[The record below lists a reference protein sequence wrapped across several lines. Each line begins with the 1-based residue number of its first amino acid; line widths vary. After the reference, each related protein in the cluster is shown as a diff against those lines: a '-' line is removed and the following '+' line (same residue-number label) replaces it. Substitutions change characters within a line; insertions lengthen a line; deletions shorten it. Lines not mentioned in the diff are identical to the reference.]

1 MALPVRRMVLY
12 KHGVGF
18 IERGMKF
25 TGREPLKLSFKKSNM
40 DDILKSLCIFDMG
53 KGRVTGISYETA
65 EDVTRLLAEKAIT
78 VPECEAMVG
87 LLRQL
92 KGYTVRLETVDKAYA
107 GTVVGTQEERKLTG
121 QGQVLEQENFVVLKD
136 AAGKIRSIAVKR
148 IEDVEITDPEA
159 KEDLDFYLS
168 AVTSERKKNTKAVT
182 IFLDGDDHD
191 ISVSYITS
199 MPSWRV
205 SYRLAFDKKKTVLQA
220 WGIIDNQMDEDLKD
234 IGLSLVAGK
243 PISFIYD
250 IYTPRFV
257 PRPMVREEVRTVSA
271 PVELESQTE
280 ALATGMLMSE
290 DKEVE
295 EECVDMPCEESG
307 EMDMNGVSGKIAPA
321 RPMGKKAKMKADY
334 GAMAQT
340 VAKTPASPEPSMD
353 RSVAVATRTVEMG
366 EFFKYDISTP
376 VTVKRGQS
384 AMVPILQANISCL
397 KEHVYN
403 NQKMPRNPVVTM
415 RIKNDTGAVLERG
428 PILVLD
434 EGTYVGEAILP
445 YTTVAGENHI
455 AYSVDLGVVV
465 AEKYDNGSNL
475 EVISI
480 ANYYFQKQY
489 LEWKECEYEVQNKK
503 KEPVELVI
511 EHPKTEYK
519 IDEKVTQKPTEETET
534 YHRWKFKVD
543 PKTTAKFKVRETF
556 QRTYQEEIRSQGV
569 DTIKWY
575 LDNNYI
581 NKKDFGDVKE
591 IIDLQCQINELANE
605 NSEMQNEMDQITEEQ
620 DRLRENLQALGS
632 STKEEKLRA
641 KYVDKLDAQENRVEE
656 IKKAIKANEEKIDK
670 LNKTIEKKLST
681 LR

>member
-18 IERGMKF
+18 IERGMKL

-40 DDILKSLCIFDMG
+40 DDILKSLCIFDSG
-53 KGRVTGISYETA
+53 KGHVTGVSYETA
-65 EDVTRLLAEKAIT
+65 EDVTRLLADKAIT
-78 VPECEAMVG
+78 VPDCEAMVG
-87 LLRQL
+87 LMRQL
-92 KGYTVRLETVDKAYA
+92 KGYKVKLNTVDKEYE

-121 QGQVLEQENFVVLKD
+121 QGQVLEQENFVVLKND
-136 AAGKIRSIAVKR
+136 QGRIRSIEIKR
-148 IEDVEITDPEA
+148 IEDFEIMDTEA
-159 KEDLDFYLS
+159 REDLDFYLG
-168 AVTSERKKNTKAVT
+168 AVTSERKKNTKGVT

-234 IGLSLVAGK
+234 IALSLVAGK

-257 PRPMVREEVRTVSA
+257 PRPVVREEVRTVSA
-271 PVELESQTE
+271 PVELEANTE
-280 ALATGMLMSE
+280 ALATGMLMPE
-290 DKEVE
+290 EKEVCE
-295 EECVDMPCEESG
+295 ESVDMPCDS
-307 EMDMNGVSGKIAPA
+307 EMDMNGKA
-321 RPMGKKAKMKADY
+321 GKKAPRPMAKARMKADY
-334 GAMAQT
+334 GAMSQT
-340 VAKTPASPEPSMD
+340 VAKVPCSPEPSMD
-353 RSVAVATRTVEMG
+353 RSIAVATRTVEMG
-366 EFFKYDISTP
+366 EFFKYDIQTP

-384 AMVPILQANISCL
+384 AMVPILQTDVSCT

-445 YTTVAGENHI
+445 YTTLASENHI
-455 AYSVDLGVVV
+455 AYSVDLGVIVN
-465 AEKYDNGSNL
+465 EKYDSGSNL
-475 EVISI
+475 EIISI

-503 KEPVELVI
+503 KEPVDLII

-519 IDEKVTQKPTEETET
+519 VDDKVTQKPTEETESF
-534 YHRWKFKVD
+534 YRWKFKVD
-543 PKTTAKFKVRETF
+543 PKTTSKFKVRELM
-556 QRTYQEEIRSQGV
+556 QRTYQEEIRSQSI

-575 LDNNYI
+575 MDNNYI

-591 IIDLQCQINELANE
+591 IIDLQCQINDLSNE

-641 KYVDKLDAQENRVEE
+641 KYVDKLDEQENRVEA

>member
-18 IERGMKF
+18 IERGMKL
-25 TGREPLKLSFKKSNM
+25 TGKEPLKLSFKKSNM
-40 DDILKSLCIFDMG
+40 DDILKSLCIFDSG
-53 KGRVTGISYETA
+53 KGRVTGVSYETA
-65 EDVTRLLAEKAIT
+65 EDVTRLLADKAIT

-87 LLRQL
+87 LMRQL
-92 KGYTVRLETVDKAYA
+92 KGYKVKILTVDKEYE
-107 GTVVGTQEERKLTG
+107 GTVVGTQEEKKLTG

-136 AAGKIRSIAVKR
+136 DKGKIRSLPINR
-148 IEDVEITDPEA
+148 IEDFEIMDPEA
-159 KEDLDFYLS
+159 REDLDFYLG
-168 AVTSERKKNTKAVT
+168 AVTSERKKNTKGVT

-234 IGLSLVAGK
+234 VALSLVAGK

-250 IYTPRFV
+250 IYTPRYV
-257 PRPMVREEVRTVSA
+257 QRPIVREEVRTVSA
-271 PVELESQTE
+271 PVELEAQTE
-280 ALATGMLMSE
+280 ALATGMLTTE
-290 DKEVE
+290 QKEGE
-295 EECVDMPCEESG
+295 EECVDMPCDR
-307 EMDMNGVSGKIAPA
+307 EMDMNGIAGKASPA
-321 RPMGKKAKMKADY
+321 KPKMKKADY
-334 GAMAQT
+334 GAFAST

-353 RSVAVATRTVEMG
+353 RSIAVATRTVEMG
-366 EFFKYDISTP
+366 EFFKYDIQTP

-384 AMVPILQANISCL
+384 AMVPILQADVSCT

-445 YTTVAGENHI
+445 YTTLASENHI
-455 AYSVDLGVVV
+455 AYSVDLGVIVN
-465 AEKYDNGSNL
+465 EKYDSGSNL
-475 EVISI
+475 EIISI

-503 KEPVELVI
+503 KEPVDLVI

-519 IDEKVTQKPTEETET
+519 VDDKITQKPTEETESF
-534 YHRWKFKVD
+534 YRWKFKVD
-543 PKTTAKFKVRETF
+543 PKTTSKFKVRELM
-556 QRTYQEEIRSQGV
+556 QRTYQEEIRSQSV

-591 IIDLQCQINELANE
+591 IIDLQFQINDLANQS
-605 NSEMQNEMDQITEEQ
+605 NEMQNEMDQITEEQ

-656 IKKAIKANEEKIDK
+656 IKKAIKANQEKIDK
-670 LNKTIEKKLST
+670 LNKIIEKKLST